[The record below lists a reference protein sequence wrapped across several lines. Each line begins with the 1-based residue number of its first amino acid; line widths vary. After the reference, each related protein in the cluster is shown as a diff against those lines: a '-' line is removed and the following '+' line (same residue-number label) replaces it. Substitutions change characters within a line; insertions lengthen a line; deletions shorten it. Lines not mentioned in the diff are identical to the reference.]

1 MWAGGREGYIAPF
14 CCPSWKET
22 GRLGLR
28 EQRKK
33 DSGER
38 SAASPPGF
46 LAGMACVL
54 AGMPAGVGNWD
65 TETRRE
71 REVRRAWSGESTGA
85 VGRVWGGRL
94 LLCSRAVLEMRLR
107 DQVCRNREKFKGTSK
122 GIYRG

>member
-1 MWAGGREGYIAPF
+1 M
-14 CCPSWKET
+14 
-22 GRLGLR
+22 GLR

-54 AGMPAGVGNWD
+54 AGMPAGVGDWD

-94 LLCSRAVLEMRLR
+94 LLCSRAVLEMRLGIR
-107 DQVCRNREKFKGTSK
+107 SAGTEKNLKELQKGFTVDEDDGWESQD
-122 GIYRG
+122 